1 MKTTEFNTPYTK
13 RPRLLPQLTITKC
26 ALCHVLRQPYWP
38 GSLWPNVSLM
48 KKHLDWW
55 SWVREWGKVGMLFST
70 KRRSQRLGCPGLP
83 ACLSSSLG
91 PLWVSAGSLRC
102 LLPEPGGL
110 GWCGR
115 SSRYCCRCGSDKQAE
130 KKEMH
135 KITFKKSF
143 SQAIKI

>member
-1 MKTTEFNTPYTK
+1 
-13 RPRLLPQLTITKC
+13 
-26 ALCHVLRQPYWP
+26 
-38 GSLWPNVSLM
+38 
-48 KKHLDWW
+48 
-55 SWVREWGKVGMLFST
+55 MLFST
-70 KRRSQRLGCPGLP
+70 KRRSQRLGCPGRP

-110 GWCGR
+110 GWRGR

-135 KITFKKSF
+135 KITFKNSF